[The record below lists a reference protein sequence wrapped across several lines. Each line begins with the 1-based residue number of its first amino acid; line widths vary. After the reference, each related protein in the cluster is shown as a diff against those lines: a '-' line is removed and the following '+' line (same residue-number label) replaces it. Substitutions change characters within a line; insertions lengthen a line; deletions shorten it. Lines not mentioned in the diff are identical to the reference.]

1 MYVQCFLSG
10 LIHTRKPEKSPSS
23 NKLIL
28 VLALSGSI
36 LLAFLIL
43 SIYLLSWRHK
53 NKKRSRIDADVSE
66 TEGGGFELRDY

>member
-36 LLAFLIL
+36 LVAFMVL

-53 NKKRSRIDADVSE
+53 NKKRSRIDVSG
-66 TEGGGFELRDY
+66 TEEGEFELQNY

>member
-36 LLAFLIL
+36 LLAFLVL

-53 NKKRSRIDADVSE
+53 NKKRSRIDADVRR
-66 TEGGGFELRDY
+66 TEGGGFELQDY

>member
-10 LIHTRKPEKSPSS
+10 LIQTGKPEKSQSS

-36 LLAFLIL
+36 LLAFMVL
-43 SIYLLSWRHK
+43 SIYLLSWYHK
-53 NKKRSRIDADVSE
+53 NKKRSRIDADVSG
-66 TEGGGFELRDY
+66 TGGGRFELQDY

>member
-36 LLAFLIL
+36 LVAFMVL

-53 NKKRSRIDADVSE
+53 NKKRSRIDEDVSG
-66 TEGGGFELRDY
+66 TEGGGFELQDY

>member
-36 LLAFLIL
+36 LVAFMVL
-43 SIYLLSWRHK
+43 SIYLLSWCHK
-53 NKKRSRIDADVSE
+53 NKKRSRIDADVSG
-66 TEGGGFELRDY
+66 TAGGGFELQDH

>member
-10 LIHTRKPEKSPSS
+10 LIHTRKPKKSPSS

-28 VLALSGSI
+28 VLALSGSM
-36 LLAFLIL
+36 LVAFMVL

-53 NKKRSRIDADVSE
+53 NKKRSRIDADVSG
-66 TEGGGFELRDY
+66 TEGGGFELQDY

>member
-10 LIHTRKPEKSPSS
+10 LIHTKKPEKSPSS

-36 LLAFLIL
+36 VVAFMVL

-53 NKKRSRIDADVSE
+53 NKKRSRIDAEVSG
-66 TEGGGFELRDY
+66 TEGGGFELQDY

>member
-10 LIHTRKPEKSPSS
+10 LIRTRKPEKSPSS

-36 LLAFLIL
+36 LVAFMVL

-53 NKKRSRIDADVSE
+53 NKKRSRLDSDVSG
-66 TEGGGFELRDY
+66 TEGGGFELQDY

>member
-36 LLAFLIL
+36 LVAFMVL

-53 NKKRSRIDADVSE
+53 NKKRSRIDADMSG
-66 TEGGGFELRDY
+66 TEGGGFELQDY

>member
-36 LLAFLIL
+36 LVAFMVL

-53 NKKRSRIDADVSE
+53 NKKRSRIDADVSG
-66 TEGGGFELRDY
+66 TEEGGFELQNY

>member
-10 LIHTRKPEKSPSS
+10 LVHTKPEKSPSS

-36 LLAFLIL
+36 LVAFMVL
-43 SIYLLSWRHK
+43 SIYLLSWHHK
-53 NKKRSRIDADVSE
+53 NKKRSRIDVDASG
-66 TEGGGFELRDY
+66 TEGGGFELQDY

>member
-28 VLALSGSI
+28 VLALSSSI
-36 LLAFLIL
+36 LVAFMVL

-53 NKKRSRIDADVSE
+53 NKKRSRIDADVSG
-66 TEGGGFELRDY
+66 TEGGGFELQDY

>member
-28 VLALSGSI
+28 VLALSGS
-36 LLAFLIL
+36 LLVAFMVL

-53 NKKRSRIDADVSE
+53 NKKRSRIGADVSG
-66 TEGGGFELRDY
+66 TEGGGFELPDY

>member
-1 MYVQCFLSG
+1 MYFQCFLSG

-28 VLALSGSI
+28 VLALLGSI
-36 LLAFLIL
+36 LVAFMVL

-53 NKKRSRIDADVSE
+53 NKKRSRIDADVSG
-66 TEGGGFELRDY
+66 TEGGGFELQDY

>member
-36 LLAFLIL
+36 LVAFMVL

-53 NKKRSRIDADVSE
+53 NKKRSRVDADVSG
-66 TEGGGFELRDY
+66 TEEGEFELQNY

>member
-36 LLAFLIL
+36 LVAFMVL

-53 NKKRSRIDADVSE
+53 NKKRSRIDAGVSG
-66 TEGGGFELRDY
+66 TEEGEFELQNY